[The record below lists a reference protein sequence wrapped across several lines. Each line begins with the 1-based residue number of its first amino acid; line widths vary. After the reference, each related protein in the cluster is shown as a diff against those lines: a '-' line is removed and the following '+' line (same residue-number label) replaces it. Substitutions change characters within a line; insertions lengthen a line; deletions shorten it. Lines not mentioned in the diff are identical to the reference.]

1 MEILILLII
10 IFIIYLYIT
19 VVTVVTVE
27 PYINLNIYPSRLLFM
42 HKFAKLH
49 NGRIISLD
57 IKPIEPSINESK
69 CVEHLCP
76 RMFADNMTCYQC
88 S

>member
-1 MEILILLII
+1 MI
-10 IFIIYLYIT
+10 IFIILFIIFIYILYKT
-19 VVTVVTVE
+19 VTIE

-49 NGRIISLD
+49 NGKIISLD

-69 CVEHLCP
+69 CVKHLCP
-76 RMFADNMTCYQC
+76 QMFADNMTCYQC

>member
-1 MEILILLII
+1 MKILILLII
-10 IFIIYLYIT
+10 IFIIYIYI
-19 VVTVVTVE
+19 TVVTVE

-69 CVEHLCP
+69 CVKQLCP